1 MEFDVLFF
9 YLFSNYLNFRP
20 GVSNGINIWQSNVQI
35 INSTLENFFNQYFI
49 NCTGN
54 FNGNYSLTLQ
64 NVYFNNFDAYQT
76 MILSTDMN
84 LIIFNTT
91 FTNISCNGGFI
102 SFDAD
107 ETSFYFVILQNSYF
121 INVSSMDMISLSE
134 ANINIVNS
142 TFEGNVCDELLLV
155 SSSNSISFTLQN
167 VKIAKNNIS
176 SNGIMISAIIYIILD
191 SFEFSQNYNG
201 QIGFQ
206 IENSEGSILFLNSV
220 VFINN
225 YVGNNDDKL

>member
-1 MEFDVLFF
+1 MVALFH
-9 YLFSNYLNFRP
+9 LM
-20 GVSNGINIWQSNVQI
+20 
-35 INSTLENFFNQYFI
+35 
-49 NCTGN
+49 
-54 FNGNYSLTLQ
+54 
-64 NVYFNNFDAYQT
+64 QT
-76 MILSTDMN
+76 KPAFILSSYK
-84 LIIFNTT
+84 I
-91 FTNISCNGGFI
+91 
-102 SFDAD
+102 
-107 ETSFYFVILQNSYF
+107 VI
-121 INVSSMDMISLSE
+121 SMDMISLSE